1 MKHISIQF
9 LFVIFIASFLSINCS
24 AQNSNNDKINTEM
37 SRSNKLAVLWTS
49 ADKDVAEK
57 MVYMYTYNAAKQEWW
72 DEVVFII
79 WGPSS
84 KLLSEDDDLQA
95 YLKKMQDVGIK
106 LYACKACADMYGVSE
121 KLESLEI
128 EVKYMGQD
136 LTEYLKTDYKVIT
149 F

>member
-1 MKHISIQF
+1 MKHILIQ
-9 LFVIFIASFLSINCS
+9 LLLVMFIGSFLSVNCS
-24 AQNSNNDKINTEM
+24 AQNDNNDKNNTEM
-37 SRSNKLAVLWTS
+37 SQSNKLAVLWTS

-84 KLLSEDDDLQA
+84 KLLSEDKDLQA

-121 KLESLEI
+121 KLKTLGI
-128 EVKYMGQD
+128 EVKYMGEP
-136 LTEYLKTDYKVIT
+136 LTNYLKTDYKVIT